1 MFDDTRIH
9 GVPASGVRYAELGM
23 LRAAY
28 TMNIFDIYRVD
39 LFAEQAWGHDRRE
52 PWEPIT
58 GIGAAVHFRAPKSTI
73 LRADFG
79 KSFLADRFQS
89 VGSYTLQVLILKP
102 LR

>member
-1 MFDDTRIH
+1 
-9 GVPASGVRYAELGM
+9 
-23 LRAAY
+23 
-28 TMNIFDIYRVD
+28 MNIFDIYRLD